1 MQFFGIVPPNLPV
14 RLFLLRKTKDQKP
27 GYMFIRTLSYEA
39 YRRVFRI
46 LKAATSPA
54 VTLMKSGCLFK
65 LGAGIS
71 NLFFMALRKA
81 MLTMKRFPKGSAI
94 KNSADEDPE
103 GYSTILVAPMCNG
116 GLVSPLR
123 ANLERPN
130 VNKAAKMLAEF
141 LQTLGWRG
149 QNLLSMKRRKGCGR
163 RLDFI
168 ENLAALV

>member
-1 MQFFGIVPPNLPV
+1 
-14 RLFLLRKTKDQKP
+14 
-27 GYMFIRTLSYEA
+27 
-39 YRRVFRI
+39 
-46 LKAATSPA
+46 
-54 VTLMKSGCLFK
+54 
-65 LGAGIS
+65 
-71 NLFFMALRKA
+71 MALRKA

-149 QNLLSMKRRKGCGR
+149 QNLLSMRRGKGYGR
-163 RLDFI
+163 SLDFI